1 MLHWLHGLSVYNACA
16 FTFSQ
21 CLLICEQ
28 WQEIKPKLGMPWPSH
43 RSGFQLAVHAD
54 EVRLKVFKLR
64 QMWYLSLIKA
74 YVYYVLIALYI
85 QIFLYG
91 GYFKD
96 ANSEKDPG
104 SEKGV
109 VHADLWVLDPRSWE
123 WNKVKLSFMNG
134 FWFLINPLPFFKQ
147 VCFSICFLQHN

>member
-1 MLHWLHGLSVYNACA
+1 MRLGSR
-16 FTFSQ
+16 FS
-21 CLLICEQ
+21 
-28 WQEIKPKLGMPWPSH
+28 S
-43 RSGFQLAVHAD
+43 SGRCDIF
-54 EVRLKVFKLR
+54 
-64 QMWYLSLIKA
+64 LIKA

-96 ANSEKDPG
+96 ANSEKDLG

-123 WNKVKLSFMNG
+123 WNKVKLYFMNG
-134 FWFLINPLPFFKQ
+134 LWFLINHLLFYYL
-147 VCFSICFLQHN
+147 FSST